1 MTDGS
6 ALKGLAIADPKGKL
20 IFKSGLDEDKRLA
33 LLLGDPDWLTEA
45 AQARLKPILFTDAR
59 YTALVTRIEAGTL
72 VLLFKGVSDTVLTFF
87 TNVDFAFDIIEHIL
101 TDPFDAMAVV
111 DARDR
116 LVYISPVHE
125 KFFGLRP
132 GEGTG
137 RPVKQVIENT
147 RLPHVIRSGVAE
159 IGQIQRMGERERV
172 VSRHPIRHDGKVVGA
187 IGRVMFKGPQ
197 QVEALSKRINVL
209 EKQIASYKSESDE
222 QRKGETFLSAI
233 IGKSA
238 AIERVRDLIRKVAP
252 LDVPVLVQGESG
264 TGKELVAQAL
274 HMLSPRHK
282 SRLVTVNAAA
292 LPLTLVEA
300 ELFGYAA
307 GSFTGADRNGRAGKF
322 EQADKGTIFLDE
334 IGDMPLEVQSK
345 LLRVLQDR
353 VVERVGGDKPSQ
365 VDFRLVS
372 ATNRDLEDFVERDRF
387 RLDLYY
393 RISPICIPMPSLS
406 ERLEDIPLLV
416 EHFLTDLSARYQ
428 RPKPE
433 ADEVLFDFL
442 MDRPWP
448 GNIRELR
455 HMIERAFV
463 FCEGDRLRPDDFRG
477 LPVQQSPASPVSS
490 PEPGAQR
497 GMGTLRDTLEQVER
511 NLIAET
517 LNLFGGNKKRAAEH
531 LGISRSYL
539 YKKIEA

>member
-1 MTDGS
+1 MTEKS
-6 ALKGLAIADPKGKL
+6 ALIGFAFADPRGKL
-20 IFKSGLDEDKRLA
+20 VFRSGLDVDRRL
-33 LLLGDPDWLTEA
+33 LVPLGDPAWLAEA
-45 AQARLKPILFTDAR
+45 AEARLKPIMFTDAR
-59 YTALVTRIEAGTL
+59 YSALVTRMEAGTL
-72 VLLFKGVSDTVLTFF
+72 VMVFKGIADTVLTFL

-159 IGQIQRMGERERV
+159 VGQLQTMGGKERI
-172 VSRHPIRHDGKVVGA
+172 VSRHPIRHEGKVVGA

-209 EKQIASYKSESDE
+209 EKQIATYKSESDE
-222 QRKGETFLSAI
+222 QRKGEVFLDAI
-233 IGKSA
+233 IGRSN
-238 AIERVRDLIRKVAP
+238 AIQRVRDLIRKVAP
-252 LDVPVLVQGESG
+252 LDVPVLIQGESG

-292 LPLTLVEA
+292 LPLTLVES

-334 IGDMPLEVQSK
+334 IGDMPLEVQAK

-353 VVERVGGDKPSQ
+353 VVERVGSDKSSQ

-372 ATNRDLEDFVERDRF
+372 ATNRDLEEFVEQDRF

-393 RISPICIPMPSLS
+393 RISPICIPMPPLS

-416 EHFLTDLSARYQ
+416 DHFLTDLAARYQ
-428 RPKPE
+428 RPQIE
-433 ADEVLFDFL
+433 ADDSLFDFL
-442 MDRPWP
+442 MDRNWP
-448 GNIRELR
+448 GNVRELR

-463 FCEGDRLRPDDFRG
+463 LCESDRLRPDNFRG
-477 LPVQQSPASPVSS
+477 LPAQQSAAAI
-490 PEPGAQR
+490 PEPAIQR
-497 GMGTLRDTLEQVER
+497 SMGTLRDTLERVER
-511 NLIAET
+511 DLIVET
-517 LNLFGGNKKRAAEH
+517 LTRFAGNKKRAAEH